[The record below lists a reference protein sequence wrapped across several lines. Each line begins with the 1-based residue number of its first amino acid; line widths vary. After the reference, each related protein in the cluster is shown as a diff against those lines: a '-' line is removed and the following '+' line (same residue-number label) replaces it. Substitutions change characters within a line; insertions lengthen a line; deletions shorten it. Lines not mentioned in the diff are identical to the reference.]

1 MTLPVAAIRQ
11 ANSTGACDLLLTTL
25 KWAGTLLTVAGALLT
40 SLSIDPLNVYAFNA
54 GAVLW
59 LWAAVKMK
67 DPALIVVNAALLTIY
82 CFGAIIRL

>member
-1 MTLPVAAIRQ
+1 LTF
-11 ANSTGACDLLLTTL
+11 LTTL

-40 SLSIDPLNVYAFNA
+40 SLGIDPWNVYAFNA

-67 DPALIVVNAALLTIY
+67 DPALIAVNAALLTIY
-82 CFGAIIRL
+82 VFGVIIRLS